1 MFTVILALVAFAL
14 PVAGQQAVAV
24 PVDTIGNVQSVEF
37 ASSMNV
43 QISAVR
49 QAIAGTLC
57 KVITIKAI
65 GDSAGSVRVKITTL
79 DGKSASRQLRLKA
92 GESLQLVLY
101 GNWLGLPSGLPVEQ
115 NGGLPQYIQM
125 MGLIIILGGLMKL
138 FFWLG

>member
-115 NGGLPQYIQM
+115 NGGIPQYIQM